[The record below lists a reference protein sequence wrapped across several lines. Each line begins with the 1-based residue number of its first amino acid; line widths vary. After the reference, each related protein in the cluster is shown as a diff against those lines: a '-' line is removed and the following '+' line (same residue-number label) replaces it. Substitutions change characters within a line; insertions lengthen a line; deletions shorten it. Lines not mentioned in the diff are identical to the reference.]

1 VWLRGPAGAGRHNG
15 EVPERNRLTVTRA
28 AAVVA
33 LSGLALA
40 GCSSPDHPEA
50 GKTPSLT
57 SSASPS
63 PSTTVSVAPSQ
74 HLTAQGSNLSF
85 GDTATVVFEPTK
97 RKGSVLELTV
107 KDARRGKLSDFKA
120 FTLDDAYKRKAHYYY
135 VDVTVK
141 NVGEGDVGGVPVPL
155 WGVNADN
162 VLLPAVS
169 FTTTFKKCPS
179 KPLPKKFGPGDE
191 VDSCLVYLS
200 PDKGT
205 LEAVSF
211 RPSQEFNPI
220 QWKGT
225 VESPQASPS
234 KKARKKG

>member
-1 VWLRGPAGAGRHNG
+1 M
-15 EVPERNRLTVTRA
+15 VPERNRLVVTRA
-28 AAVVA
+28 AALVA
-33 LSGLALA
+33 VAGLALA
-40 GCSSPDHPEA
+40 GCSTPEHPKTGA
-50 GKTPSLT
+50 TPSLT
-57 SSASPS
+57 ASASPP

-74 HLTAQGSNLSF
+74 QLTAPGTNLSF

-97 RKGSVLELTV
+97 NSGTVLKLTV
-107 KDARRGKLSDFKA
+107 KSARRGKLSDFKA

-155 WGVNADN
+155 WGVNGDN

-179 KPLPKKFGPGDE
+179 KPLPKKFGPGDK
-191 VDSCLVYLS
+191 VSTCLVYLS
-200 PDKGT
+200 PDKGS
-205 LEAVSF
+205 LEAVSY

-220 QWKGT
+220 RFTGT

-234 KKARKKG
+234 KKAKQKG